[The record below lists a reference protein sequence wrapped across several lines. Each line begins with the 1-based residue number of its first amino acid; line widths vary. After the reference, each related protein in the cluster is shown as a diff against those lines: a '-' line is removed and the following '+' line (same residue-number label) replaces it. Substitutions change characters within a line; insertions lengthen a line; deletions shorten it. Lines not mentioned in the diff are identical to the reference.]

1 MKRIWRV
8 GLSLAGVAMLAFAV
22 RRIGVHTIMQQLAS
36 LGSAVVV
43 IVCLSWV
50 RMFLQTRAWSTAL
63 QQDGIQAPNTELFFL
78 RLASQG
84 IGYLTV
90 LGPAASEPMKIRLLQ
105 SYGGSATAATLVD
118 TGVYWLS
125 AGVVLILG
133 CLSMAFLF
141 VHTTSHVSI
150 PIVCAIAVAASYAAI
165 RSRPLLGPLVSR
177 IGSKCPAW
185 LMKSAQIERRMR
197 EFSHNHPEALRQMFL
212 LSLACQALLLA
223 EIGVAL
229 FSLHLPVRP
238 GIMLVVEGAGRA
250 ARLIGGWLPARLG
263 ADESG
268 AAGAFVALGFPAAS
282 GVALAL
288 ARRVRDLL
296 NTLAGLLWLA
306 WRAGSDTSEIANGAM
321 QCKP

>member
-1 MKRIWRV
+1 
-8 GLSLAGVAMLAFAV
+8 MLAFAV

-125 AGVVLILG
+125 AGVVLILEAESDG
-133 CLSMAFLF
+133 PATIDDLTGYRGEAAHGLS
-141 VHTTSHVSI
+141 T
-150 PIVCAIAVAASYAAI
+150 
-165 RSRPLLGPLVSR
+165 
-177 IGSKCPAW
+177 
-185 LMKSAQIERRMR
+185 
-197 EFSHNHPEALRQMFL
+197 
-212 LSLACQALLLA
+212 
-223 EIGVAL
+223 
-229 FSLHLPVRP
+229 
-238 GIMLVVEGAGRA
+238 RA
-250 ARLIGGWLPARLG
+250 A
-263 ADESG
+263 
-268 AAGAFVALGFPAAS
+268 
-282 GVALAL
+282 
-288 ARRVRDLL
+288 DL
-296 NTLAGLLWLA
+296 
-306 WRAGSDTSEIANGAM
+306 
-321 QCKP
+321 